1 MTTPPGNNGGNHSEN
16 HSGIDGGSHGAEK
29 EQPRGKYL
37 AFLSLAALGVVYG
50 DIGTSP
56 IYALRESLH
65 GAHGVNASPENVLG
79 VLSLIF
85 WSLILVISIK
95 YLGFIMRADNNGE
108 GGIIALTAL
117 VIPSHGEP
125 KGFPKVL
132 VLAGLFGAALLYGD
146 SMITP
151 AISVLSAVEGLEVA
165 TPFFTPYVIPITVVI
180 LVGLFSIQS
189 KGTAL
194 VGSFF
199 GPIVLVWFLTL
210 GALGVLHLADSPEVI
225 RALNPVY
232 GAQFFIR
239 NGIRG
244 FLVLGSVF
252 LVVTGGEA
260 LYADMGHF
268 GRFPIRLM
276 WFAVVLPAL
285 LLNYFGQGAMVIAH
299 PETIEQ
305 PFYLMA
311 PRWALYPLVGLT
323 TVATVIASQAVITG
337 AFSLTRQAVQ
347 LGYLP
352 RLEIKHTSE
361 REIGQI
367 YISGINWLLMIASI
381 GLVVGFGSSSRLAAA
396 YGVAVT
402 TDMVFTTILFAFVA
416 RSRLG
421 WSRWAIALLVI
432 AFLTVDL
439 AFWGA
444 NLPKIPLGGWFPLV
458 VAAGIFVVMTTW
470 RKGRT
475 VIGARFKEQTLP
487 IDLFVREMTHKPPH
501 RVPGTAVYM
510 HSGIATPPALLHNLK
525 HNKVLHERVILL
537 RVVTED
543 IPYVPTS
550 ERTECESLGAGLWRV
565 EVRYGFSQ
573 DPHIPAAL
581 AQCPP
586 QGLDF
591 KPMDTTYFLGREKLI
606 AIKGPPMRL
615 WRARLFSL
623 LSRNAL
629 GATTFFHLPPNR
641 VVELGT
647 QIEI

>member
-1 MTTPPGNNGGNHSEN
+1 VTAHIDPMSGHGSE
-16 HSGIDGGSHGAEK
+16 E
-29 EQPRGKYL
+29 PTGKYL

-65 GAHGVNASPENVLG
+65 GAHGVQASPDNVLG

-95 YLGFIMRADNNGE
+95 YLGFIMRADNRGE

-117 VIPSHGEP
+117 VMPQAGEAE
-125 KGFPKVL
+125 GGRRVL
-132 VLAGLFGAALLYGD
+132 VMAGLFGAALLYGD

-165 TPFFTPYVIPITVVI
+165 TPFFTPYVIPITIAI
-180 LVGLFSIQS
+180 LLGLFALQRR
-189 KGTAL
+189 GTAS
-194 VGSFF
+194 VGSLF
-199 GPIVLVWFLTL
+199 GPIVLVWFSTLAVL
-210 GALGVLHLADSPEVI
+210 GAIHIAENPGVFA
-225 RALNPVY
+225 ALNPRF
-232 GAQFFIR
+232 AMDFFLR
-239 NGIRG
+239 NGVQG

-268 GRFPIRLM
+268 GRRPIRLT
-276 WFAVVLPAL
+276 WFLFVLPAL

-299 PETIEQ
+299 PETMEQ

-311 PRWALYPLVGLT
+311 PSWALYPLVGLT
-323 TVATVIASQAVITG
+323 TVATVIASQAVISG

-352 RLEIKHTSE
+352 RMEIKQTSD

-367 YISGINWLLMIASI
+367 YISAINWALAAASI
-381 GLVVGFGSSSRLAAA
+381 GLVLGFRSSSRLANA

-402 TDMVFTTILFAFVA
+402 TDMVFTTVLFAFVA
-416 RSRLG
+416 RQRLG
-421 WSRWAIALLVI
+421 WPKWGVALLV
-432 AFLTVDL
+432 AGFLTVDL

-444 NLPKIPLGGWFPLV
+444 NLPKIPHGGWFPLMI
-458 VAAGIFVVMTTW
+458 AAGLFVIMTTW
-470 RKGRT
+470 RKGR
-475 VIGARFKEQTLP
+475 VVLSEKFRKQTLP
-487 IDLFVREMTHKPPH
+487 LDLFVHEMRRKAPT
-501 RVPGTAVYM
+501 RVPGTAVFM
-510 HSGIATPPALLHNLK
+510 HGGDATPPALLHNLK
-525 HNKVLHERVILL
+525 HNKVLHERVFLL
-537 RVVTED
+537 KVETLEV
-543 IPYVPTS
+543 PYVSTS
-550 ERTECESLGAGLWRV
+550 SRIACEDLGAGIFKIA
-565 EVRYGFSQ
+565 VRYGFAQ

-581 AQCPP
+581 AQCVDK
-586 QGLDF
+586 GLVF
-591 KPMDTTYFLGREKLI
+591 KPMDTTYFLGRENLI
-606 AIKGPPMRL
+606 AIKGGAMKL
-615 WRARLFSL
+615 WRARLFGA

-629 GATTFFHLPPNR
+629 GATAFYHLPPNR